1 MISKLRTGSAVKTVG
16 VDLSATPSRTALV
29 VAEWSSD
36 GVVIQ
41 APTVGLSDA
50 ELVARLA
57 DIEWS
62 AFDAPFG
69 WPQEMVNSVHR
80 YMTSGNWESEDREA
94 FRFRRTDRFI
104 RDTVFAE
111 TGKKLWPLSVSS
123 DRLALTARRMA
134 QLRELLSQGSG
145 VRFDRSGADRV
156 VEVYPSAALVM
167 WGIDPSGYKRS
178 GNSLRHDGE
187 CKARGVLLSALEGLL
202 PQLSWA
208 QGSRDACVENDDVLD
223 AVFGA
228 IIARV
233 ASLGLTLQPQGDDLD
248 RARVEGWIHL
258 PQKESLSKLFG
269 GAQSTVP
276 AAVGV

>member
-1 MISKLRTGSAVKTVG
+1 MISKLRTDGAVKTVG

-29 VAEWSSD
+29 VAEWKSD
-36 GVVIQ
+36 SVEIQ

-57 DIEWS
+57 DVEWS

-69 WPQEMVNSVHR
+69 WPQDMVNSVYR
-80 YMTSGNWESEDREA
+80 YMTSGSWESDDRES

-111 TGKKLWPLSVSS
+111 TGKKLWPMSVSS

-134 QLRELLSQGSG
+134 QLRELLAAGST

-178 GNSLRHDGE
+178 GNTLRHDVE
-187 CKARGVLLSALEGLL
+187 CKARGVLLSALEGQL
-202 PQLSWA
+202 PQLQWA

-228 IIARV
+228 LIARI
-233 ASLGLTLQPQGDDLD
+233 ASLGQTLLPQGDDLD

-258 PQKESLSKLFG
+258 PQRESLGKLFA
-269 GAQSTVP
+269 GAKP
-276 AAVGV
+276 AVVGSVSV